1 MIDRILYAMFGWID
15 EVCFKVQLGIEN
27 LYGDKKKNVRK
38 DKKKLNNYIES
49 LHKKHKEM
57 NLVKYLKKEV
67 EIGGNGTQKYVVK
80 NGINKGKI
88 L

>member
-1 MIDRILYAMFGWID
+1 MERR
-15 EVCFKVQLGIEN
+15 
-27 LYGDKKKNVRK
+27 KKMSERVR
-38 DKKKLNNYIES
+38 KKLNNYIES
-49 LHKKHKEM
+49 LHKKNKEM

-80 NGINKGKI
+80 NGINKGKV

>member
-1 MIDRILYAMFGWID
+1 
-15 EVCFKVQLGIEN
+15 
-27 LYGDKKKNVRK
+27 
-38 DKKKLNNYIES
+38 
-49 LHKKHKEM
+49 M

>member
-1 MIDRILYAMFGWID
+1 MSER
-15 EVCFKVQLGIEN
+15 
-27 LYGDKKKNVRK
+27 VR
-38 DKKKLNNYIES
+38 KKLNNYIES
-49 LHKKHKEM
+49 LHKKNKEM

-80 NGINKGKI
+80 NGINKGKV

>member
-1 MIDRILYAMFGWID
+1 MERR
-15 EVCFKVQLGIEN
+15 
-27 LYGDKKKNVRK
+27 KKMSERV
-38 DKKKLNNYIES
+38 KKKLNNYIES
-49 LHKKHKEM
+49 LHKKNKEM

-80 NGINKGKI
+80 NGINKGKV